1 MQWFNEVVVYMD
13 KKKTYSR
20 KEIIQCLKM
29 IRPDLSKNTYQ
40 WAINSMIQNKSLMK
54 QGYDSYTLSSD
65 YEKKE
70 YIPDYSDASKKL
82 IDIIAKS
89 FPNVRF
95 TVFETVLMNDFLN
108 HLIAQNTIFIQIEKN
123 SSIFVFRF
131 LQEQGYQNVLYKPG
145 KKDID
150 LYWSKDCIIITD
162 MISEAPIRSSSNH
175 EIMLEKMLVDM
186 AADKLISSTFNKAE
200 LPDVIENA
208 RARYYLDKIRMLRYA
223 SRRNRKDEI
232 NSYLERGVTE
242 YIIKG

>member
-82 IDIIAKS
+82 IEIIAKS
-89 FPNVRF
+89 FPYVRF

-123 SSIFVFRF
+123 SSIFVFVPNSDAD
-131 LQEQGYQNVLYKPG
+131 E
-145 KKDID
+145 
-150 LYWSKDCIIITD
+150 SK
-162 MISEAPIRSSSNH
+162 SWQ
-175 EIMLEKMLVDM
+175 L
-186 AADKLISSTFNKAE
+186 
-200 LPDVIENA
+200 
-208 RARYYLDKIRMLRYA
+208 
-223 SRRNRKDEI
+223 
-232 NSYLERGVTE
+232 NSGVCV
-242 YIIKG
+242 